1 MQLSRAGF
9 LSSGLMRIR
18 LLATLLA
25 CGAGILIAGCGSAG
39 KADSASTKAGSAST
53 TTQASTTGSAS
64 TSTDTSDS
72 ETTATAAVTSTRTSS
87 APAFAKQESGQS
99 ALAAAVATVQSQG
112 YTPNDTS
119 EYHPQ
124 QTLRVLTATRSGAG
138 GAHVQRAFFFVDGR
152 YIGTDSSQP
161 SGSVR
166 VASQGETSVTL
177 AYGMYRP
184 GDSPCCPG
192 GGQSTVTFQL
202 DNGSLQA
209 LDPLP
214 PARSAS
220 GLSRL

>member
-1 MQLSRAGF
+1 MQLPRAGF

-18 LLATLLA
+18 LLAALLA
-25 CGAGILIAGCGSAG
+25 CSSCILIAACGSAG
-39 KADSASTKAGSAST
+39 KADSASTKQSSSSSATQTST
-53 TTQASTTGSAS
+53 TSSAS
-64 TSTDTSDS
+64 TSESVI
-72 ETTATAAVTSTRTSS
+72 ATATSTRTSS

-99 ALAAAVATVQSQG
+99 ALAAAVASVQSQG
-112 YTPNDTS
+112 YTPNDTA

-124 QTLRVLTATRSGAG
+124 QTLRVLTATKSGAG
-138 GAHVQRAFFFVDGR
+138 GTNVQRAFFFIDGR

-161 SGSVR
+161 SGSMKVI
-166 VASQGETSVTL
+166 SQGQTSVTL

-202 DNGSLQA
+202 NNGSLQA
-209 LDPLP
+209 LDPIP
-214 PARSAS
+214 PAHSAS

>member
-1 MQLSRAGF
+1 LQLPRAGF

-18 LLATLLA
+18 LLAALLA
-25 CGAGILIAGCGSAG
+25 CGACILIAACGSAG
-39 KADSASTKAGSAST
+39 KADSASTKQSSSSSATQTSTTSSAST
-53 TTQASTTGSAS
+53 NITS
-64 TSTDTSDS
+64 TSESVI
-72 ETTATAAVTSTRTSS
+72 ATATSTRTSS

-99 ALAAAVATVQSQG
+99 ALAAAVASVQSQG
-112 YTPNDTS
+112 YTPNNTA

-124 QTLRVLTATRSGAG
+124 QTLRVLTATKSGAG
-138 GAHVQRAFFFVDGR
+138 GTHVQRAFFFIDGR

-161 SGSVR
+161 SGSVK
-166 VASQGETSVTL
+166 VISQGETSVTL

-202 DNGSLQA
+202 NNGNLQA
-209 LDPLP
+209 LDPIP
-214 PARSAS
+214 PAHSAS